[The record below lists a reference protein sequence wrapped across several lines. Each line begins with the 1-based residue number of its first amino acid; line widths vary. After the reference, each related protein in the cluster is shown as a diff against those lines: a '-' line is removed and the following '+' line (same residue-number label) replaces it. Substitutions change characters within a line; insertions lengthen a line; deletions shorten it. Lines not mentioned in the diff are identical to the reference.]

1 VFTGLIE
8 EMGEIAGVA
17 DGADGRC
24 LRVRAARVGPTL
36 TPGASIAVNGV
47 CQTVTAFPGPAEFAV
62 TAVGETLRRTTL
74 GSFRP
79 GRRVNLERPLRVG
92 DRLDGH
98 WVNGHVDG
106 KGRILDV
113 RRQGRDVSFRI
124 GLPDGLGR
132 FVVEKG
138 SIAVDGVSLTVG
150 EVDAVSFRVYI
161 IPKTRELTLFGTY
174 RAGDEVNIEADILA
188 KYAAKAMAGGE
199 RAAGSESAAGGERSA
214 GCGRTAGVAG
224 TARGAA
230 GARGAE
236 TADGAEALGA
246 WRQQAR
252 EVFEA
257 WERGDR

>member
-1 VFTGLIE
+1 MFTGLIE
-8 EMGEIAGVA
+8 ELGEITGVA

-24 LRVRAARVGPTL
+24 LRVRAARVAPAL
-36 TPGASIAVNGV
+36 APGASIAVNGV
-47 CQTVTAFPGPAEFAV
+47 CQTVTGFPGPAEFAV

-79 GRRVNLERPLRVG
+79 GWRVNLERPLRVG

-106 KGRILDV
+106 KGRILEV
-113 RRQGRDVSFRI
+113 RRDGRDVSFRV
-124 GLPDGLGR
+124 GLPGGLAR

-150 EVDAVSFRVYI
+150 EVDAGSFRVYI

-174 RAGDEVNIEADILA
+174 RTGDEVNIEADILA
-188 KYAAKAMAGGE
+188 KYVAAAMAGGA
-199 RAAGSESAAGGERSA
+199 R
-214 GCGRTAGVAG
+214 
-224 TARGAA
+224 TARGAKIHVGVGAA
-230 GARGAE
+230 GGAE
-236 TADGAEALGA
+236 VIGA
-246 WRQQAR
+246 WGPQAR
-252 EVFEA
+252 EVLKA